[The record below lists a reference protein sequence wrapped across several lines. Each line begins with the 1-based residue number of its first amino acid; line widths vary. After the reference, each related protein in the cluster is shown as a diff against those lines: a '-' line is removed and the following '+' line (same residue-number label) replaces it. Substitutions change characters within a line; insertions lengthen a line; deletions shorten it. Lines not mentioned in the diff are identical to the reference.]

1 MYLGPLILRVLFDMH
16 IYNIK
21 TSIYPSLEKLEKSPL
36 ALSKWLKKDYDI
48 ITNRPLRHWQ
58 NNWCYYSNTR
68 KFTLDGFESKYA
80 YLSV

>member
-48 ITNRPLRHWQ
+48 ITNRPLKHW
-58 NNWCYYSNTR
+58 
-68 KFTLDGFESKYA
+68 
-80 YLSV
+80 